1 MSSSPVDASTLPPPD
16 GPADPSPPPTGIRR
30 WAPLLVVLGAVALLV
45 IVAVVSPFS
54 TQPPDLQVSTALV
67 GAGEDPA
74 GGYLVVDNG
83 GGSDDL
89 VAVTTPDA
97 DVILQRRDIDDVTG
111 ESILREVDSL
121 RIEGYD
127 QTRLQPGGDQ
137 LLLTSI
143 DGTAPTAGS
152 TVRLR
157 LEFRVSDPVEV
168 DAEVLSYDDIGV
180 VLLPPRLELPDDTT
194 TSPAPVPTT
203 G

>member
-1 MSSSPVDASTLPPPD
+1 MSSSPVDAATLPPPD
-16 GPADPSPPPTGIRR
+16 GPAEPSPPVTGIRR
-30 WAPLLVVLGAVALLV
+30 WAPLLVVVGAIAVLV
-45 IVAVVSPFS
+45 IVALVSPFS

-74 GGYLVVDNG
+74 GGYLVVDND
-83 GGSDDL
+83 GGSD
-89 VAVTTPDA
+89 APGA

-137 LLLTSI
+137 LLLSSI
-143 DGTAPTAGS
+143 DGTAPTMGS

-157 LEFRVSDPVEV
+157 LEFRVSDPVEI

-180 VLLPPRLELPDDTT
+180 LLLPPRLELPEDATT
-194 TSPAPVPTT
+194 TSVAPAPTT